1 MSESI
6 NIRLLTRD
14 DLDSFLSLAAQ
25 VEPLFGPMVAED
37 AFLDG
42 LQNAIASESC
52 FCGVDAHG
60 EITGAVII
68 DRQQN
73 EICWL
78 AVAGDRRGTGLGRA
92 LLDEAVEK
100 LDSHRPIRV
109 QTFAENIVEGLAARK
124 LYLTYGFIDKDPG
137 EKNPA
142 GFQTVWMVRPV
153 LRAE

>member
-1 MSESI
+1 MSE
-6 NIRLLTRD
+6 NVDIRLLTRE

-42 LQNAIASESC
+42 LQHAIASDSC
-52 FCGVDAHG
+52 FCGVDRHG
-60 EITGAVII
+60 VITGAVII
-68 DRQQN
+68 DRHQN

-78 AVAGDRRGTGLGRA
+78 AVAGNRRGTGLGKT
-92 LLDEAVEK
+92 LLDEAVKE
-100 LDSHRPIRV
+100 LDIQRPIRV

-124 LYLTYGFIDKDPG
+124 LYLSYGFIDKDPG

-142 GFQTVWMVRPV
+142 GFQTVWMERPV
-153 LRAE
+153 LRTG